1 MVDLLVTYLDM
12 TAPPPGPTLVSAV
25 ASAAIGREKLSL
37 ADYLDLY
44 RAVGGPLDW
53 DQRLRMPAAA
63 LSALLAHPSTW
74 LNVLRVDGTA
84 AGFCEFNGV
93 GEPIVELVHFGLVAA
108 FQGRGLGPCLL
119 DSSLRAVWATRPQRI
134 WLHTD
139 TNDHPKALSV
149 YQRAGF
155 VIRERRMETFP
166 D

>member
-1 MVDLLVTYLDM
+1 MVELLVTYLDM
-12 TAPPPGPTLVSAV
+12 TAPPSGPALASPV
-25 ASAAIGREKLSL
+25 ATATIGRENLSL
-37 ADYLDLY
+37 AAYLDLY
-44 RAVGGPLDW
+44 RAVGEPLDW
-53 DQRLRMPAAA
+53 DKRLRMPAAE

-93 GEPIVELVHFGLVAA
+93 GEPVVELVHFGLVAA
-108 FQGRGLGPCLL
+108 FQGRRLGPYLL
-119 DSSLRAVWATRPQRI
+119 DSSLRAVWATRPQRV

-155 VIRERRMETFP
+155 TVRERRMENFP